1 MSLRQK
7 TETESAGITKPLVL
21 LLMLLCACGNVWALN
36 SDRKKPVKVSADKV
50 DVNQKNGVTRY
61 SGNVKL
67 IQGTLQINAD
77 EIVVRYRAGNIET
90 VSATGTPVTL
100 RQRLDR
106 QSEDIVASAARL
118 HYHALENKVDLFDR
132 VAVRRGGDELHSEV
146 AHYDIEKEQLSARG
160 ETPETRVYT
169 ILQPTKPPQSPSP
182 KNTDN
187 P

>member
-1 MSLRQK
+1 MSLK
-7 TETESAGITKPLVL
+7 EKAESAGITRPLVL
-21 LLMLLCACGNVWALN
+21 LLTLLVVDSNVYALN
-36 SDRKKPVKVSADKV
+36 SDRTEPIKISADTV

-61 SGNVKL
+61 AGNVKL
-67 IQGTLQINAD
+67 IQGTLHINAD

-90 VSATGTPVTL
+90 VSATGAPVTL

-106 QSEDIVASAARL
+106 QNENIFASAARL
-118 HYHALENKVDLFDR
+118 QYHALKNEVDLFDQ

-146 AHYDIEKEQLSARG
+146 AHYDIEKEEVSARG
-160 ETPETRVYT
+160 ENTQTRVYT
-169 ILQPTKPPQSPSP
+169 ILQPTKPPQSTLP